1 MELKKTGLVKINN
14 YEFEGIEGG
23 FGENKKCIL
32 AKDIAK
38 IHGKE
43 LKHINELIKSNLS
56 KFKENIDYINIIS
69 LVDLTDQDFYLNLG
83 FEKTTISAFKREINK
98 GNSVYIFLLSE
109 RGYSKLLKFM
119 DDELSYDLYEQLLDN
134 YFRLRQEI
142 QQISKQDK
150 MLLKIINSN
159 SREELASNMTEYQ
172 LEYVKPLEIENSRK
186 QQLIDGMTNHING
199 KSQRQMINEII
210 RRKGINEI
218 KERWD
223 ILYNYYEKEKH
234 INLSERV
241 ENYNSKQPKKKDNVN
256 KIEYIENVICDMQTL
271 YELAVK
277 IFETD
282 FASNLIEQAR
292 IIKGES
298 K

>member
-1 MELKKTGLVKINN
+1 MENIIINGLTKIDNMR
-14 YEFEGIEGG
+14 FTDIEGG

-43 LKHINELIKSNLS
+43 LKHINELINNNFD
-56 KFKENIDYINIIS
+56 KFKNNIDIIE
-69 LVDLTDQDFYLNLG
+69 LLGVGFNDTYFKELG
-83 FEKTTISAFKREINK
+83 FSQQSLNSYRGLLKK
-98 GNSVYIFLLSE
+98 GLQTGIYLLSE

-159 SREELASNMTEYQ
+159 SKEELASNMTEYQ

-186 QQLIDGMTNHING
+186 QQLIDGMTNHIKG

-210 RRKGINEI
+210 RRKGINQI

-241 ENYNSKQPKKKDNVN
+241 ENYNSRQPKKKDIVN
-256 KIEYIENVICDMQTL
+256 KIEYIENIICDMQTL

-282 FASNLIEQAR
+282 FASNLIEQAK

>member
-1 MELKKTGLVKINN
+1 MELKKIGLVKINN

-23 FGENKKCIL
+23 FGENKKAIS
-32 AKDIAK
+32 AADIAK
-38 IHGKE
+38 IHKRE
-43 LKHINELIKSNLS
+43 LKEVNKLINNNRD
-56 KFKENIDYINIIS
+56 KFKDFIDVI
-69 LVDLTDQDFYLNLG
+69 DLLSDKKFEVILNNLG
-83 FEKTTISAFKREINK
+83 LKTSNGQKYA
-98 GNSVYIFLLSE
+98 YILSE
-109 RGYSKLLKFM
+109 RGYAKLLKFM

-134 YFRLRQEI
+134 YFRLRQEVK
-142 QQISKQDK
+142 QISKQDE

-159 SREELASNMTEYQ
+159 SKEELASNMIEYQ
-172 LEYVKPLEIENSRK
+172 LEYVKPLELENSRK
-186 QQLIDGMTNHING
+186 QQLIDGMTNHIKG

>member
-1 MELKKTGLVKINN
+1 MELKKIGLVKINN

-43 LKHINELIKSNLS
+43 LKHINELINNNFD
-56 KFKENIDYINIIS
+56 KFKNDVDIIE
-69 LVDLTDQDFYLNLG
+69 LLGVGFNDTYLKELG
-83 FEKTTISAFKREINK
+83 FSQQSLNSYRGMLKK
-98 GNSVYIFLLSE
+98 GLQTGIYLLSE

-150 MLLKIINSN
+150 LLLKIINSN
-159 SREELASNMTEYQ
+159 SKEELASNMTEYQ
-172 LEYVKPLEIENSRK
+172 LEYVKPLELENSRK
-186 QQLIDGMTNHING
+186 QQLIDGMTNHIKG
-199 KSQRQMINEII
+199 KSQKQMINEII
-210 RRKGINEI
+210 RRKGIGEI

-234 INLSERV
+234 MNLSERV

-282 FASNLIEQAR
+282 FANNLIEQAR

>member
-43 LKHINELIKSNLS
+43 LKHINELINNNFD
-56 KFKENIDYINIIS
+56 KFKNNVDIIE
-69 LVDLTDQDFYLNLG
+69 LLGVGFDDTYFKELG
-83 FEKTTISAFKREINK
+83 FSQQSLNSYRGMLKK
-98 GNSVYIFLLSE
+98 GLQTGIYLLSE
-109 RGYSKLLKFM
+109 RGYAKLLKFM

-134 YFRLRQEI
+134 YFRLRQEVK
-142 QQISKQDK
+142 QISKQDE

-159 SREELASNMTEYQ
+159 SKEELASNMTEYQ
-172 LEYVKPLEIENSRK
+172 LEYVKPLELENSRK
-186 QQLIDGMTNHING
+186 QQLIDGMTNHIKG

-234 INLSERV
+234 INLSERL

-256 KIEYIENVICDMQTL
+256 KIEYIENIICDMQTL

>member
-1 MELKKTGLVKINN
+1 MELKKIGLVKINN

-23 FGENKKCIL
+23 FGENKKAIS
-32 AKDIAK
+32 AADIAK
-38 IHGKE
+38 IHKRE
-43 LKHINELIKSNLS
+43 LKEVNKLINNNRD
-56 KFKENIDYINIIS
+56 KFKDFIDVI
-69 LVDLTDQDFYLNLG
+69 DLLSDKKFEVILNNLG
-83 FEKTTISAFKREINK
+83 LKTSNGQKYA
-98 GNSVYIFLLSE
+98 YILSE
-109 RGYSKLLKFM
+109 RGYAKLLKFM

-134 YFRLRQEI
+134 YFRLRQEVK
-142 QQISKQDK
+142 QISKQDE

-159 SREELASNMTEYQ
+159 SKEELASNMTEYQ
-172 LEYVKPLEIENSRK
+172 LEYVKPLELENSRK
-186 QQLIDGMTNHING
+186 QQLIDGMTNHIKG

-271 YELAVK
+271 YELAVN

>member
-43 LKHINELIKSNLS
+43 IYHINELINNNLE
-56 KFKENIDYINIIS
+56 KFKENIDI
-69 LVDLTDQDFYLNLG
+69 VDILGIGLNDTYLKSLG
-83 FEKTTISAFKREINK
+83 FSQQALNSYKGLKNK
-98 GNSVYIFLLSE
+98 GKKSGIYLLSE

-159 SREELASNMTEYQ
+159 SKEELASNMTEYQ

-186 QQLIDGMTNHING
+186 QQLIDGMTNHIKG

-234 INLSERV
+234 MNLSERV

>member
-1 MELKKTGLVKINN
+1 MELKKIGLVKINN

-23 FGENKKCIL
+23 FGENKKAIS
-32 AKDIAK
+32 AADIAK
-38 IHGKE
+38 IHKRE
-43 LKHINELIKSNLS
+43 LKEVNKLINNNRD
-56 KFKENIDYINIIS
+56 KFKDFIDVI
-69 LVDLTDQDFYLNLG
+69 DLLSDKKFEVILNNLG
-83 FEKTTISAFKREINK
+83 LKTSNGQKYA
-98 GNSVYIFLLSE
+98 YILSE
-109 RGYSKLLKFM
+109 RGYAKLLKFM

-134 YFRLRQEI
+134 YFRLRQEVK
-142 QQISKQDK
+142 QISKQDE

-159 SREELASNMTEYQ
+159 SKEELASNITEYQ
-172 LEYVKPLEIENSRK
+172 LEYVKPLELENSRK
-186 QQLIDGMTNHING
+186 QQLIDGMTNHIKG

-271 YELAVK
+271 YELAIK

>member
-23 FGENKKCIL
+23 FGENKKAIS
-32 AKDIAK
+32 AADIAK
-38 IHGKE
+38 IHKRE
-43 LKHINELIKSNLS
+43 LKEVNKLINNNRE
-56 KFKENIDYINIIS
+56 KFKDFIDVI
-69 LVDLTDQDFYLNLG
+69 DLLSDEKFEVILNNLG
-83 FEKTTISAFKREINK
+83 LKTSNGQKYAY
-98 GNSVYIFLLSE
+98 VLSE

-142 QQISKQDK
+142 KQISKQDE

-159 SREELASNMTEYQ
+159 SKEELASNMTEYQ
-172 LEYVKPLEIENSRK
+172 LEYVKPLELENSRK
-186 QQLIDGMTNHING
+186 QQLIDGMTNHIKG

-234 INLSERV
+234 MNLSERV

>member
-43 LKHINELIKSNLS
+43 LKHINELINNNCD
-56 KFKENIDYINIIS
+56 KFKNNVDIIE
-69 LVDLTDQDFYLNLG
+69 LLGVGFDDTYFKELG
-83 FEKTTISAFKREINK
+83 FSQQSLNSYRGMLKK
-98 GNSVYIFLLSE
+98 GLQTGIYLLSE

-159 SREELASNMTEYQ
+159 SKEELASNMTEYQ

-186 QQLIDGMTNHING
+186 QQLIDGMTNHIKG

-234 INLSERV
+234 MNLSERI

-292 IIKGES
+292 IIKGEN

>member
-23 FGENKKCIL
+23 FGENKKAIS
-32 AKDIAK
+32 AADIAK
-38 IHGKE
+38 IHRRE
-43 LKHINELIKSNLS
+43 LKEVNKLINNNRD
-56 KFKENIDYINIIS
+56 KFKDFVDVIDLLSDKNFEVILN
-69 LVDLTDQDFYLNLG
+69 NLG
-83 FEKTTISAFKREINK
+83 LKTSNGQKYA
-98 GNSVYIFLLSE
+98 YILSE
-109 RGYSKLLKFM
+109 RGYAKLLKFM

-134 YFRLRQEI
+134 YFRLRQEVK
-142 QQISKQDK
+142 QISKQDE

-159 SREELASNMTEYQ
+159 SKEELASNMTEYQ
-172 LEYVKPLEIENSRK
+172 LEYVKPLELENSRK
-186 QQLIDGMTNHING
+186 QQLIDGMTNHIKG

-256 KIEYIENVICDMQTL
+256 KIEYIENIICDMQTL

>member
-1 MELKKTGLVKINN
+1 MELKKIGLVKINN

-23 FGENKKCIL
+23 FGENKKAIS
-32 AKDIAK
+32 AADIAK
-38 IHGKE
+38 IHKRE
-43 LKHINELIKSNLS
+43 LKEVNKLINNNRD
-56 KFKENIDYINIIS
+56 KFKDFIDVI
-69 LVDLTDQDFYLNLG
+69 DLLSDKKFEVILNNLG
-83 FEKTTISAFKREINK
+83 LKTSNGQKYA
-98 GNSVYIFLLSE
+98 YILSE
-109 RGYSKLLKFM
+109 RGYAKLLKFM

-134 YFRLRQEI
+134 YFRLRQEVK
-142 QQISKQDK
+142 QISKQDE

-159 SREELASNMTEYQ
+159 SKEEFASNMTEYQ
-172 LEYVKPLEIENSRK
+172 LEYVKPLELENSRK
-186 QQLIDGMTNHING
+186 QQLIDGMTNHIKG

-218 KERWD
+218 KKRWD

>member
-43 LKHINELIKSNLS
+43 IYHINELINNNLE
-56 KFKENIDYINIIS
+56 KFKENIDIIDI
-69 LVDLTDQDFYLNLG
+69 LGIGLDDTYLKSLG
-83 FEKTTISAFKREINK
+83 FSQQALNSYKGLKNK
-98 GNSVYIFLLSE
+98 GKKSGIYLLSE

-159 SREELASNMTEYQ
+159 SKEELASNMTEYQ

-186 QQLIDGMTNHING
+186 QQLIDGMTNHIKG

-234 INLSERV
+234 MNLSERI

-277 IFETD
+277 IFETH

-292 IIKGES
+292 IIKGEN

>member
-1 MELKKTGLVKINN
+1 MELKKIGLVKINN

-23 FGENKKCIL
+23 FGENKKAIS
-32 AKDIAK
+32 AANIAK
-38 IHGKE
+38 IHKRE
-43 LKHINELIKSNLS
+43 LKEVNKLINNNRD
-56 KFKENIDYINIIS
+56 KFKDFIDVI
-69 LVDLTDQDFYLNLG
+69 DLLSDKKFEVILNNLG
-83 FEKTTISAFKREINK
+83 LKTSNGQKYA
-98 GNSVYIFLLSE
+98 YILSE
-109 RGYSKLLKFM
+109 RGYAKLLKFM

-134 YFRLRQEI
+134 YFRLRQEVK
-142 QQISKQDK
+142 QISKQDE

-159 SREELASNMTEYQ
+159 SKEELASNMTEYQ
-172 LEYVKPLEIENSRK
+172 LEYVKPLELENSRK
-186 QQLIDGMTNHING
+186 QQLIDGMTNHIKG

-256 KIEYIENVICDMQTL
+256 KIEYIENVIYDMQTL

>member
-43 LKHINELIKSNLS
+43 IYHINELINNNLE
-56 KFKENIDYINIIS
+56 KFKENIDI
-69 LVDLTDQDFYLNLG
+69 VDILGIGLNDTYLKSLG
-83 FEKTTISAFKREINK
+83 FSQQALNSYKGLKNK
-98 GNSVYIFLLSE
+98 GKKSGIYLLSE

-159 SREELASNMTEYQ
+159 SKEELASNMTEYQ

-186 QQLIDGMTNHING
+186 QQLIDWMTNHIKG

-234 INLSERV
+234 MNLSERI

-292 IIKGES
+292 IIKGEN

>member
-43 LKHINELIKSNLS
+43 LKHINELINNNFD
-56 KFKENIDYINIIS
+56 KFKNNVDIIE
-69 LVDLTDQDFYLNLG
+69 LLGVGFDDTYFKELG
-83 FEKTTISAFKREINK
+83 FSQQSLNSYRGMLKK
-98 GNSVYIFLLSE
+98 GLQTGIYLLSE
-109 RGYSKLLKFM
+109 RGYAKLLKFM

-142 QQISKQDK
+142 KQISKQDE

-159 SREELASNMTEYQ
+159 SKEELVSNMTEYQ
-172 LEYVKPLEIENSRK
+172 LEYVKPLELENSRK
-186 QQLIDGMTNHING
+186 QQLIDGMTNHIKG

-256 KIEYIENVICDMQTL
+256 KIEYIENIICDMQTL

>member
-23 FGENKKCIL
+23 FGENKKAIS
-32 AKDIAK
+32 AADIAK
-38 IHGKE
+38 IHKRE
-43 LKHINELIKSNLS
+43 LKEVNKLINNNRD
-56 KFKENIDYINIIS
+56 KFKDFIDVI
-69 LVDLTDQDFYLNLG
+69 DLLSDKKFEVILNNLG
-83 FEKTTISAFKREINK
+83 LKTSNGQKYA
-98 GNSVYIFLLSE
+98 YILSE
-109 RGYSKLLKFM
+109 RGYAKLLKFM

-142 QQISKQDK
+142 KQISKQDE

-159 SREELASNMTEYQ
+159 SKEELASNMTEYQ
-172 LEYVKPLEIENSRK
+172 LEYVKPLELENSRK
-186 QQLIDGMTNHING
+186 QQLIDGMTNHIKG

>member
-1 MELKKTGLVKINN
+1 MELKKIGLVKINN

-23 FGENKKCIL
+23 FGENKKAIS
-32 AKDIAK
+32 AADIAK
-38 IHGKE
+38 IHKRE
-43 LKHINELIKSNLS
+43 LKEVNKLINNNRD
-56 KFKENIDYINIIS
+56 KFKDFIDVI
-69 LVDLTDQDFYLNLG
+69 DLLSDKKFEVILNNLG
-83 FEKTTISAFKREINK
+83 LKTSNGQKYA
-98 GNSVYIFLLSE
+98 YILSE
-109 RGYSKLLKFM
+109 RGYAKLLKFM

-134 YFRLRQEI
+134 YFRLRQEVK
-142 QQISKQDK
+142 QISKQDE

-159 SREELASNMTEYQ
+159 SKEELASNMTEYQ
-172 LEYVKPLEIENSRK
+172 LEYVKPLELENSRK
-186 QQLIDGMTNHING
+186 QQLIDGMTNHIKG

-241 ENYNSKQPKKKDNVN
+241 ENYNSKQPKKKDNLN

>member
-43 LKHINELIKSNLS
+43 LKHINELINNNFD
-56 KFKENIDYINIIS
+56 KFKNNVDIIE
-69 LVDLTDQDFYLNLG
+69 LLGVGFDDTYFKELG
-83 FEKTTISAFKREINK
+83 FSQQSLNSYRGMLKK
-98 GNSVYIFLLSE
+98 GLQTGIYLLSE
-109 RGYSKLLKFM
+109 RGYAKLLKFM

-150 MLLKIINSN
+150 LLLKIINSN
-159 SREELASNMTEYQ
+159 SKEELASNMTEYQ
-172 LEYVKPLEIENSRK
+172 LEYVKPLELENSRK
-186 QQLIDGMTNHING
+186 QQLIDGMTNHIKG

-210 RRKGINEI
+210 RRKGIGEI

-234 INLSERV
+234 MNLSERV

-282 FASNLIEQAR
+282 FANNLIEQAR

>member
-23 FGENKKCIL
+23 FGENKKAIS
-32 AKDIAK
+32 AADIAK
-38 IHGKE
+38 IHRRE
-43 LKHINELIKSNLS
+43 LKEVNKLINNNRD
-56 KFKENIDYINIIS
+56 KFKDFIDVI
-69 LVDLTDQDFYLNLG
+69 DLLSDKKFEVILNNLG
-83 FEKTTISAFKREINK
+83 LKTSNGQKYA
-98 GNSVYIFLLSE
+98 YILSE
-109 RGYSKLLKFM
+109 RGYAKLLKFM

-134 YFRLRQEI
+134 YFRLRQEVK
-142 QQISKQDK
+142 QISKQDE

-159 SREELASNMTEYQ
+159 SKEELASNMTEYQ
-172 LEYVKPLEIENSRK
+172 LEYVKPLELENSRK
-186 QQLIDGMTNHING
+186 QQLIDGMTNHIKG

>member
-1 MELKKTGLVKINN
+1 MELKKIGLVKINN

-43 LKHINELIKSNLS
+43 LKHINELINNNFD
-56 KFKENIDYINIIS
+56 KFKNDVDIIE
-69 LVDLTDQDFYLNLG
+69 LLGVGFNDTYLKELG
-83 FEKTTISAFKREINK
+83 FSQQSLNSYRGMLKK
-98 GNSVYIFLLSE
+98 GLQTGIYLLSE

-150 MLLKIINSN
+150 LLLKIINSN
-159 SREELASNMTEYQ
+159 SKEELASNMTKYQ
-172 LEYVKPLEIENSRK
+172 LEYVKPLELENSRK
-186 QQLIDGMTNHING
+186 QQLIDGMTNHIKG

-210 RRKGINEI
+210 RRKGIGEI

-234 INLSERV
+234 MNLSERV

-282 FASNLIEQAR
+282 FANNLIEQAR

>member
-1 MELKKTGLVKINN
+1 MELKKIGLVKINN

-23 FGENKKCIL
+23 FGENKKAIS
-32 AKDIAK
+32 AADIAK
-38 IHGKE
+38 IHKRE
-43 LKHINELIKSNLS
+43 LKEVNKLINNNRD
-56 KFKENIDYINIIS
+56 KFKDFIDVI
-69 LVDLTDQDFYLNLG
+69 DLLSDKKFEVILNNLG
-83 FEKTTISAFKREINK
+83 LKTSNGQKYA
-98 GNSVYIFLLSE
+98 YILSE
-109 RGYSKLLKFM
+109 RGYAKLLKFM

-134 YFRLRQEI
+134 YFRLRQEVK
-142 QQISKQDK
+142 QISKQDE

-159 SREELASNMTEYQ
+159 SKEELASNMTEYQ
-172 LEYVKPLEIENSRK
+172 LEYVKPLELENSRK
-186 QQLIDGMTNHING
+186 QQLIDGMTNHIKG

-292 IIKGES
+292 IIKGDS

>member
-43 LKHINELIKSNLS
+43 IYHINELINNNLE
-56 KFKENIDYINIIS
+56 KFKENIDIIDI
-69 LVDLTDQDFYLNLG
+69 LGIGLDDTYLKSLG
-83 FEKTTISAFKREINK
+83 FSQQALNSYKGLKNK
-98 GNSVYIFLLSE
+98 GKKSGIYLLSE
-109 RGYSKLLKFM
+109 RGYAKLLKFM

-142 QQISKQDK
+142 KQISKQDE

-159 SREELASNMTEYQ
+159 SKEELASNMTEYQ
-172 LEYVKPLEIENSRK
+172 LEYVKPLELENSRK
-186 QQLIDGMTNHING
+186 QQLIDGMTNHIKG

-210 RRKGINEI
+210 RRKGIGEI

-234 INLSERV
+234 MNLSERV

>member
-23 FGENKKCIL
+23 FGENKKAIS
-32 AKDIAK
+32 AADIAK
-38 IHGKE
+38 IHKRE
-43 LKHINELIKSNLS
+43 LKEVNKLINNNRE
-56 KFKENIDYINIIS
+56 KFKDFIDVI
-69 LVDLTDQDFYLNLG
+69 DLLSDKKFEVILNNLG
-83 FEKTTISAFKREINK
+83 LKTSNGQKYA
-98 GNSVYIFLLSE
+98 YILSE
-109 RGYSKLLKFM
+109 RGYAKLLKFM

-134 YFRLRQEI
+134 YFRLRQEVK
-142 QQISKQDK
+142 QISKQDE
-150 MLLKIINSN
+150 MLLKIINSK
-159 SREELASNMTEYQ
+159 SKEELASNMTEYQ
-172 LEYVKPLEIENSRK
+172 LEYVKPLELENSRK
-186 QQLIDGMTNHING
+186 QQLIDGMTNHIKG

>member
-1 MELKKTGLVKINN
+1 MELKKIGLVKINN

-23 FGENKKCIL
+23 FGENKKAIS
-32 AKDIAK
+32 AADIAK
-38 IHGKE
+38 IHKRE
-43 LKHINELIKSNLS
+43 LKEVNKLIKNNRD
-56 KFKENIDYINIIS
+56 KFKDFIDVI
-69 LVDLTDQDFYLNLG
+69 DLLSDKKFEVILNNLG
-83 FEKTTISAFKREINK
+83 LKTSNGQKYA
-98 GNSVYIFLLSE
+98 YILSE
-109 RGYSKLLKFM
+109 RGYAKLLKFM

-134 YFRLRQEI
+134 YFRLRQEVK
-142 QQISKQDK
+142 QISKQDE

-159 SREELASNMTEYQ
+159 SKEELASNMTEYQ
-172 LEYVKPLEIENSRK
+172 LEYVKPLELENSRK
-186 QQLIDGMTNHING
+186 QQLIDGMTNHIKG

>member
-1 MELKKTGLVKINN
+1 MELKKIGLVKINN

-23 FGENKKCIL
+23 FGENKKAIS
-32 AKDIAK
+32 AADIAK
-38 IHGKE
+38 IHRRE
-43 LKHINELIKSNLS
+43 LKEVNKLINNNRD
-56 KFKENIDYINIIS
+56 KFKNFIDVI
-69 LVDLTDQDFYLNLG
+69 DLLSDKKFEVILNNLG
-83 FEKTTISAFKREINK
+83 LKTSNGQKYA
-98 GNSVYIFLLSE
+98 YILSE
-109 RGYSKLLKFM
+109 RGYAKLLKFM

-134 YFRLRQEI
+134 YFRLRQEVK
-142 QQISKQDK
+142 QISKQDE

-159 SREELASNMTEYQ
+159 SKGELASNMTEYQ
-172 LEYVKPLEIENSRK
+172 LEYVKPLELENSRK
-186 QQLIDGMTNHING
+186 QQLIDGMTNHIKG

-234 INLSERV
+234 MNLSERV
-241 ENYNSKQPKKKDNVN
+241 ENYNSKQSKKKDNVN

>member
-23 FGENKKCIL
+23 FGKNKKCIL

-43 LKHINELIKSNLS
+43 IYHINELINNNLE
-56 KFKENIDYINIIS
+56 KFKENIDIIDI
-69 LVDLTDQDFYLNLG
+69 LGIGLDDTYLKSLG
-83 FEKTTISAFKREINK
+83 FSQQALNSYKGLKNK
-98 GNSVYIFLLSE
+98 GKKSRIYLLSE

-142 QQISKQDK
+142 KQISKQDE

-159 SREELASNMTEYQ
+159 SKEELASNMTEYQ

-234 INLSERV
+234 MNLSERV

>member
-1 MELKKTGLVKINN
+1 MELKKIGLVKINN

-23 FGENKKCIL
+23 FGENKKAIS
-32 AKDIAK
+32 AADIAK
-38 IHGKE
+38 IHKRE
-43 LKHINELIKSNLS
+43 LKEVNKLINNNRD
-56 KFKENIDYINIIS
+56 KFKDFIDVI
-69 LVDLTDQDFYLNLG
+69 DLLSDKKFEVILNNLG
-83 FEKTTISAFKREINK
+83 LKTSNGQKYA
-98 GNSVYIFLLSE
+98 YILSE
-109 RGYSKLLKFM
+109 RGYAKLLKFM

-134 YFRLRQEI
+134 YFRLRQEVK
-142 QQISKQDK
+142 QISKQDE

-159 SREELASNMTEYQ
+159 SKEELASNMTEYQ
-172 LEYVKPLEIENSRK
+172 LEYVKPLELENSRK
-186 QQLIDGMTNHING
+186 QQLIDGMTNHIKG

-218 KERWD
+218 KKRWD

>member
-43 LKHINELIKSNLS
+43 LKHINELINNNFD
-56 KFKENIDYINIIS
+56 KFKNNVDIIE
-69 LVDLTDQDFYLNLG
+69 LLGVGFDDTYFKELG
-83 FEKTTISAFKREINK
+83 FSQQSLNSYRGMLKK
-98 GNSVYIFLLSE
+98 GLQTGIYLLSE
-109 RGYSKLLKFM
+109 RGYAKLLKFM

-142 QQISKQDK
+142 KQISKQDE

-159 SREELASNMTEYQ
+159 SKEELASNMTEYQ
-172 LEYVKPLEIENSRK
+172 LGYVKPLELENSRK
-186 QQLIDGMTNHING
+186 QQLIDGMTNHIKG

-234 INLSERV
+234 INLSERL

-256 KIEYIENVICDMQTL
+256 KIEYIENIICDMQTL

>member
-43 LKHINELIKSNLS
+43 LKHINELINNNCN
-56 KFKENIDYINIIS
+56 KFKNNVDIIE
-69 LVDLTDQDFYLNLG
+69 LLGVGLDDTYFKELG
-83 FEKTTISAFKREINK
+83 FSQQSLNSYRGMLKK
-98 GNSVYIFLLSE
+98 GLQTGIYLLSE

-159 SREELASNMTEYQ
+159 SKEELASNMTEYQ
-172 LEYVKPLEIENSRK
+172 LEYVKPLEMENSRK
-186 QQLIDGMTNHING
+186 QQLIDGMTNHIKG

-210 RRKGINEI
+210 RRKGINQI

-223 ILYNYYEKEKH
+223 ILYDYYEKEKH

-241 ENYNSKQPKKKDNVN
+241 ENYNSRQPKKKDNVN

>member
-1 MELKKTGLVKINN
+1 MELKKIGLVKINN

-23 FGENKKCIL
+23 FGENKKAIS
-32 AKDIAK
+32 AADIAK
-38 IHGKE
+38 IHKRE
-43 LKHINELIKSNLS
+43 LKEVNKLINNNRD
-56 KFKENIDYINIIS
+56 KFKDFIDVI
-69 LVDLTDQDFYLNLG
+69 DLLSDKKFEVILNNLG
-83 FEKTTISAFKREINK
+83 LKTSNGQKYA
-98 GNSVYIFLLSE
+98 YILSE
-109 RGYSKLLKFM
+109 RGYAKLLKFM

-134 YFRLRQEI
+134 YFRLRQEVK
-142 QQISKQDK
+142 QISKQDE

-159 SREELASNMTEYQ
+159 SKEELASNMTEYQ
-172 LEYVKPLEIENSRK
+172 LEYVKPLELENSRK
-186 QQLIDGMTNHING
+186 QQLIDGMTNHIKG

-234 INLSERV
+234 INLSERL

-256 KIEYIENVICDMQTL
+256 KIEYIENIICDMQTL

>member
-43 LKHINELIKSNLS
+43 LKHINELINNNFD
-56 KFKENIDYINIIS
+56 KFKNNVDIIE
-69 LVDLTDQDFYLNLG
+69 LLGVGFDDTYFKELG
-83 FEKTTISAFKREINK
+83 FSQQSLNSYRGMLKK
-98 GNSVYIFLLSE
+98 GLQTGIYLLSE
-109 RGYSKLLKFM
+109 RGYAKLLKFM

-134 YFRLRQEI
+134 YFRLRQKI
-142 QQISKQDK
+142 KQISKQDK
-150 MLLKIINSN
+150 LLLKIINSN
-159 SREELASNMTEYQ
+159 SKEELASNMTEYQ
-172 LEYVKPLEIENSRK
+172 LEYVKPLELENSRK
-186 QQLIDGMTNHING
+186 QQLIDGMTNHIKG

-210 RRKGINEI
+210 RRKGIGEI

-234 INLSERV
+234 MNLSERV

>member
-23 FGENKKCIL
+23 FDENKKCIL

-43 LKHINELIKSNLS
+43 LKHINELINNNFD
-56 KFKENIDYINIIS
+56 KFKNNIDIIE
-69 LVDLTDQDFYLNLG
+69 LLGVGFNDTYFKELG
-83 FEKTTISAFKREINK
+83 FSQQSLNSYRGMLKK
-98 GNSVYIFLLSE
+98 GLQTGIYLLSE
-109 RGYSKLLKFM
+109 RGYAKLLKFM
-119 DDELSYDLYEQLLDN
+119 DDDLSYDLYEQLLDN
-134 YFRLRQEI
+134 YFRLRQEVK
-142 QQISKQDK
+142 QISKQDE

-159 SREELASNMTEYQ
+159 SKEELASNMTEYQ
-172 LEYVKPLEIENSRK
+172 LEYVKPLELENSRK
-186 QQLIDGMTNHING
+186 QQLIDGMTNHIQG

-234 INLSERV
+234 MNLSERV

-292 IIKGES
+292 IIKGEN

>member
-1 MELKKTGLVKINN
+1 MELKKIGLVKINN

-43 LKHINELIKSNLS
+43 LKHINELINNNFD
-56 KFKENIDYINIIS
+56 KFKNNIDIIE
-69 LVDLTDQDFYLNLG
+69 LLGVGFNDTYFKELG
-83 FEKTTISAFKREINK
+83 FSQQSLNSYRGLLKK
-98 GNSVYIFLLSE
+98 GLQTGIYLLSE

-159 SREELASNMTEYQ
+159 SKEELASNMTEYQ

-186 QQLIDGMTNHING
+186 QQLIDGMTNHIKG

-210 RRKGINEI
+210 RRKGINQI

-234 INLSERV
+234 INLSERI
-241 ENYNSKQPKKKDNVN
+241 ENYNSRQPKKKDNVN

-282 FASNLIEQAR
+282 FASNLIEQAK

>member
-43 LKHINELIKSNLS
+43 LKHINELINNNFD
-56 KFKENIDYINIIS
+56 KFKNDVDIIE
-69 LVDLTDQDFYLNLG
+69 LLGVGFNDTYLKELG
-83 FEKTTISAFKREINK
+83 FSQQSLNSYRGMLKK
-98 GNSVYIFLLSE
+98 GLQTGIYLLSE

-150 MLLKIINSN
+150 LLLKIINSN
-159 SREELASNMTEYQ
+159 SKKELASNMTEYQ
-172 LEYVKPLEIENSRK
+172 LEYVKPLELENSRK
-186 QQLIDGMTNHING
+186 QQLIDGMTNHIKG

-210 RRKGINEI
+210 RRKGIGEI

-234 INLSERV
+234 MNLSERV

>member
-43 LKHINELIKSNLS
+43 LKHINELINNNFD
-56 KFKENIDYINIIS
+56 KFKNNIDIIE
-69 LVDLTDQDFYLNLG
+69 LLGVGFNDTYFKELG
-83 FEKTTISAFKREINK
+83 FSQQSLNSYRGMLKK
-98 GNSVYIFLLSE
+98 GLQTGIYLLSE
-109 RGYSKLLKFM
+109 RGYAKLLKFM
-119 DDELSYDLYEQLLDN
+119 DDDLSYDLYEQLLDN
-134 YFRLRQEI
+134 YFRLRQEVK
-142 QQISKQDK
+142 QISKQDE

-159 SREELASNMTEYQ
+159 SKEELASNMTEYQ
-172 LEYVKPLEIENSRK
+172 LEYVKPLEIENLRK

-210 RRKGINEI
+210 RRKGANEI

-241 ENYNSKQPKKKDNVN
+241 ENYNSKKQKKKDNVN

>member
-43 LKHINELIKSNLS
+43 LKHINELINNNFD
-56 KFKENIDYINIIS
+56 KFKNDVDIIE
-69 LVDLTDQDFYLNLG
+69 LLGVGFNDTYFKELG
-83 FEKTTISAFKREINK
+83 FSQQSLNSYRGMLKK
-98 GNSVYIFLLSE
+98 GLQTGIYLLSE

-150 MLLKIINSN
+150 LLLKIINSN
-159 SREELASNMTEYQ
+159 SKEELASNMTEYQ
-172 LEYVKPLEIENSRK
+172 LEYVKPLELENSRK
-186 QQLIDGMTNHING
+186 QQLIDGMTNHIKG

-210 RRKGINEI
+210 RRKGIDEI

-234 INLSERV
+234 MNLSERV

>member
-1 MELKKTGLVKINN
+1 MELKKIGLVKINN

-23 FGENKKCIL
+23 FGENKKAIS
-32 AKDIAK
+32 AADIAK
-38 IHGKE
+38 IHKRE
-43 LKHINELIKSNLS
+43 LKEVNKLINNNRD
-56 KFKENIDYINIIS
+56 KFKDFIDVI
-69 LVDLTDQDFYLNLG
+69 DLLSDKKFEVILNNLG
-83 FEKTTISAFKREINK
+83 LKTSNGQKY
-98 GNSVYIFLLSE
+98 VYILSE
-109 RGYSKLLKFM
+109 RGYAKLLKFM

-134 YFRLRQEI
+134 YFRLRQEVK
-142 QQISKQDK
+142 QISKQDE

-159 SREELASNMTEYQ
+159 SKEELASNMTEYQ
-172 LEYVKPLEIENSRK
+172 LEYVKPLELENSRK
-186 QQLIDGMTNHING
+186 QQLIDGMTNHIKG

>member
-43 LKHINELIKSNLS
+43 LKHINELINNNFD
-56 KFKENIDYINIIS
+56 KFKNNIDIIE
-69 LVDLTDQDFYLNLG
+69 LLGVGFNDTYFKELG
-83 FEKTTISAFKREINK
+83 FSQQSLNSYRGLLKK
-98 GNSVYIFLLSE
+98 GLQTGIYLLSE

-159 SREELASNMTEYQ
+159 SKEELASNMTEYQ

-186 QQLIDGMTNHING
+186 QQLIDGMTNHIKG

-210 RRKGINEI
+210 RRKGINQI

-234 INLSERV
+234 INLSERI
-241 ENYNSKQPKKKDNVN
+241 ENYNSRQPKKKDNVN

-282 FASNLIEQAR
+282 FASNLIEQAK

>member
-43 LKHINELIKSNLS
+43 LKHINELINNNFD
-56 KFKENIDYINIIS
+56 KFKNDVDIIE
-69 LVDLTDQDFYLNLG
+69 LLGVGFNDTYFKELG
-83 FEKTTISAFKREINK
+83 FSQQSLNSYRGMLKK
-98 GNSVYIFLLSE
+98 GLQTGIYLLSE

-150 MLLKIINSN
+150 LLLKIINSN
-159 SREELASNMTEYQ
+159 SKEELASNMTEYQ
-172 LEYVKPLEIENSRK
+172 LEYVKPLELENSRK
-186 QQLIDGMTNHING
+186 QQLIDGMTNHIKG

-210 RRKGINEI
+210 RRKGIGEI

-234 INLSERV
+234 MNLSERV

-282 FASNLIEQAR
+282 FANNLIEQAR